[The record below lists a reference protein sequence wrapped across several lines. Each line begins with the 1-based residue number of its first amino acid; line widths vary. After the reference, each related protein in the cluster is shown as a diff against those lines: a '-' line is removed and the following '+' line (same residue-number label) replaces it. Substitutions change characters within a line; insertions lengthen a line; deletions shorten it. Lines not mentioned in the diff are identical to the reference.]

1 MDCKKK
7 IIETE
12 WNENRW
18 KKAQIDLFQCIVA
31 ANLSWHTATISAL
44 RWQWRKYYK
53 INCAS
58 RETAVLVFLYFFF
71 VYSFVPVCCNVIQ
84 IVFYFQNGWEAAAA
98 VHNIINIKL
107 TITLASIYSC
117 LWYFV
122 RFFFFLFFVT
132 PHNRASLFFLM
143 WFFQTERNKNV
154 YCSLKSLTGI
164 DIFIAFFDYMGV
176 CVFFASFMFSFSV
189 LHNARSSIQLTLLFS
204 FRWWWWWWW
213 W

>member
-1 MDCKKK
+1 MEWESLKKK
-7 IIETE
+7 RKLIYSNALLLLICLDTQLQFLLYDG
-12 WNENRW
+12 NGENIT
-18 KKAQIDLFQCIVA
+18 KSTALAEKQLCLSLCI
-31 ANLSWHTATISAL
+31 
-44 RWQWRKYYK
+44 
-53 INCAS
+53 
-58 RETAVLVFLYFFF
+58 FFF

-122 RFFFFLFFVT
+122 RFFFILFFVT

-176 CVFFASFMFSFSV
+176 CFFCCGFYIFFF
-189 LHNARSSIQLTLLFS
+189 RFTQCTLLNSIDFVI
-204 FRWWWWWWW
+204 FV
-213 W
+213 